1 MPAEHDVLIRFN
13 NIFKKEDDLYRNA
26 ARLLGCS
33 DCEFWI
39 LYTLCLS
46 NQPMTQSELCDMQYQ
61 PKQTVNSSLK
71 KLEADG
77 YLTLVHKDNR
87 RSKYIELNPL
97 GKKLAANTAQQVIHI
112 ELDTFAAF
120 SKEEQDTFLN
130 LYERYADALKEKMQ
144 QLQPYRKEP

>member
-46 NQPMTQSELCDMQYQ
+46 NQPMTQSELCDMQADCQ
-61 PKQTVNSSLK
+61 LFPE
-71 KLEADG
+71 EAG
-77 YLTLVHKDNR
+77 GR
-87 RSKYIELNPL
+87 RLSDL
-97 GKKLAANTAQQVIHI
+97 G
-112 ELDTFAAF
+112 
-120 SKEEQDTFLN
+120 S
-130 LYERYADALKEKMQ
+130 
-144 QLQPYRKEP
+144 

>member
-1 MPAEHDVLIRFN
+1 M
-13 NIFKKEDDLYRNA
+13 K
-26 ARLLGCS
+26 
-33 DCEFWI
+33 
-39 LYTLCLS
+39 LCLS

-87 RSKYIELNPL
+87 RSKYIELTPL

>member
-1 MPAEHDVLIRFN
+1 MSVGHDVLIRFN
-13 NIFKKEDDLYRNA
+13 NIFKKEDDFYRNA

-46 NQPMTQSELCDMQYQ
+46 NHPLTQSELCDMQYQ

-77 YLTLVHKDNR
+77 YLTLIHKNNR
-87 RSKYIELNPL
+87 RSKYIELTPL
-97 GKKLAANTAQQVIHI
+97 GEKLAANTAQQVIHI
-112 ELDTFAAF
+112 ELETFATF
-120 SKEEQDTFLN
+120 SKEEQETFLQ
-130 LYERYADALKEKMQ
+130 LYERYADTLKNNIQ
-144 QLQPYRKEP
+144 QIQPYRKEL